1 MFKQFLGTIVL
12 GTWLIA
18 SPAALAHDDPK
29 ARHGGIVQLVNDISY
44 ELVARDAGVEIYVA
58 DHGKPM
64 STAGM
69 SGKLT
74 IMVGAQKSDA
84 DLVAAGDKLEAKG
97 LKLSKGAKV
106 VAALTLPNK
115 KAVTVRF
122 AIK

>member
-1 MFKQFLGTIVL
+1 MFKQFLGSVVL
-12 GTWLIA
+12 GACLIA
-18 SPAALAHDDPK
+18 SPAVLAHDDPK

-44 ELVARDAGVEIYVA
+44 ELVARDSGVEIYVA

-64 STAGM
+64 PTAGM

-84 DLVAAGDKLEAKG
+84 DLVTTGDKLEAKG
-97 LKLSKGAKV
+97 VKLAKGAKV

>member
-1 MFKQFLGTIVL
+1 
-12 GTWLIA
+12 
-18 SPAALAHDDPK
+18 
-29 ARHGGIVQLVNDISY
+29 
-44 ELVARDAGVEIYVA
+44 
-58 DHGKPM
+58 
-64 STAGM
+64 M

>member
-1 MFKQFLGTIVL
+1 
-12 GTWLIA
+12 
-18 SPAALAHDDPK
+18 
-29 ARHGGIVQLVNDISY
+29 
-44 ELVARDAGVEIYVA
+44 
-58 DHGKPM
+58 M

-97 LKLSKGAKV
+97 LKLGKGAKV

-115 KAVTVRF
+115 RAVTVWF